1 MSISCV
7 ILEHYPEYEER
18 VINSAKDFDEII
30 LIKDYNTYNDYSNE
44 IMEKLVVIDSGN
56 DLLSKINKAIE
67 LTKGKFIFL
76 LDGDDYMNKDL
87 SNILQIIDK
96 KIEINTM
103 YKFSNQVKKHISY
116 KFLSSKNIVKILNK
130 NYDWYISGTLFY
142 NSGKF
147 EFQETRSIDKQLFF
161 NALNLGLN
169 IELYPN
175 RILTKTYNYKSVM
188 NKISR
193 FDFETETINVF
204 KKLKENSRNRIS
216 RHYASLVILNSTFR
230 ISILTFRNV
239 IFGIFVFIKWRYYK
253 PLLNLMVI
261 K

>member
-18 VINSAKDFDEII
+18 AINSAKDFDEII
-30 LIKDYNTYNDYSNE
+30 LIKDYNTCNNYSNE
-44 IMEKLVVIDSGN
+44 ITEKLVVIDSGN

-87 SNILQIIDK
+87 SLILGIIDQ
-96 KIEINTM
+96 KIEMNTM
-103 YKFSNQVKKHISY
+103 YKFNNAKKHIFYNYISN
-116 KFLSSKNIVKILNK
+116 KNIAEILNK

-147 EFQETRSIDKQLFF
+147 EFEGTRSIDKQLFF

-175 RILTKTYNYKSVM
+175 RLFTKTNNNKSVM
-188 NKISR
+188 HKISK

-230 ISILTFRNV
+230 ISALTFRNV
-239 IFGIFVFIKWRYYK
+239 IFGIFVFIKWKYYK

>member
-18 VINSAKDFDEII
+18 AINSAKDFDEII
-30 LIKDYNTYNDYSNE
+30 LIKDYDTCNNYSNE
-44 IMEKLVVIDSGN
+44 IIEKLVVIDSEN

-67 LTKGKFIFL
+67 ITKGKFIFL
-76 LDGDDYMNKDL
+76 LDGDDYMNKGL
-87 SNILQIIDK
+87 SIILELIDQ
-96 KIEINTM
+96 KIEMNTM
-103 YKFSNQVKKHISY
+103 YKFNNVKKHISY
-116 KFLSSKNIVKILNK
+116 KAISNENIVKILNK
-130 NYDWYISGTLFY
+130 NYDWHISGTLFY

-147 EFQETRSIDKQLFF
+147 KFEGTRSIDKQLFF

-175 RILTKTYNYKSVM
+175 RILTKSYNYKSVM
-188 NKISR
+188 KNTSK
-193 FDFETETINVF
+193 FDFETETINAF
-204 KKLKENSRNRIS
+204 KKLKENSRNRRS

-230 ISILTFRNV
+230 ISTLTFRNV
-239 IFGIFVFIKWRYYK
+239 IFGIFVFIKLRYYK